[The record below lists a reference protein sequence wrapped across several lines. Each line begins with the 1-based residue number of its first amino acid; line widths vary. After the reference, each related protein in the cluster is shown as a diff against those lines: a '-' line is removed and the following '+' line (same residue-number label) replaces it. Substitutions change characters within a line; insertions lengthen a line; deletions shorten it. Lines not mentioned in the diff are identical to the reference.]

1 MNIGPV
7 LARGVR
13 IVAEIHHSHGVKAAV
28 SVAHL
33 HERFPG
39 WTDDFWQRALQQA
52 KWYGEP
58 IIETPVS
65 APVLAMAPHRA
76 RVLLARAVVPACYS
90 ALHAWAEACGT
101 EAVIDH
107 CLDEACAEP
116 GYLGHRLSVLLAL
129 REAWPLYRDGPDCTL
144 FLDRL
149 TEFVVACR
157 FEASA
162 AEAPA
167 HATLWAD
174 ALAAALQ
181 RPGFFGH
188 HLIGLAWIGR
198 SRALLGTQ
206 QLGNALAWV
215 VQASATVY
223 ADAEDNISITPTDSV
238 ACTEAALDDALRLL
252 LTCGVRNIHLLTLA
266 DAIAW
271 LWGDVDDTARAQLL
285 AVAARFTVP
294 G

>member
-1 MNIGPV
+1 MDLTPV

-28 SVAHL
+28 SVVHL
-33 HERFPG
+33 RERFPA
-39 WTDDFWQRALQQA
+39 WTDDFWQSALQQA

-58 IIETPVS
+58 TIETPVN
-65 APVLAMAPHRA
+65 APVLPMAPRRA
-76 RVLLARAVVPACYS
+76 RVLLARAVVPVCYS
-90 ALHAWAEACGT
+90 ALRAWAEACGT

-107 CLDEACAEP
+107 YLDEACTEP

-129 REAWPLYRDGPDCTL
+129 RDAWPLYRDGPDRAL

-167 HATLWAD
+167 HAALWAD
-174 ALAAALQ
+174 ALAAALR

-198 SRALLGTQ
+198 SSALGAQ
-206 QLGNALAWV
+206 QLGPALAWV
-215 VQASATVY
+215 VRASATVY
-223 ADAEDNISITPTDSV
+223 ADAEDKMSITPTGSV

-271 LWGDVDDTARAQLL
+271 LWGDADDSVRAQLL
-285 AVAARFTVP
+285 AVAAQFA
-294 G
+294 GQG